1 MPSLLRAAILVGLVL
16 ASVASASAGQIA
28 IRGYDTVAYFTQHAP
43 VRGTPAYT
51 ADWVGSTW
59 QFASAAN
66 RDLFLADPVRYLP
79 QFGGLCTG
87 ALGYG
92 VAVAADPEA
101 WRIVDGRLYLFADK
115 QGLELDFDANPQ
127 AAIDAAS
134 AHWPQVSTDLA
145 TGQTMVIGQ

>member
-1 MPSLLRAAILVGLVL
+1 MRSLLRCALLAGLIL
-16 ASVASASAGQIA
+16 ASAAASAAGVA
-28 IRGYDTVAYFTQHAP
+28 IRGYDTVAYFTDHAAVP
-43 VRGTPAYT
+43 GSPAFT

-87 ALGYG
+87 AIGYG

-101 WRIVDGRLYLFADK
+101 WRIIDGRLYLFADK

-134 AHWPQVSTDLA
+134 ARWPQVSADLA
-145 TGQTMVIGQ
+145 TGQTMVIGP